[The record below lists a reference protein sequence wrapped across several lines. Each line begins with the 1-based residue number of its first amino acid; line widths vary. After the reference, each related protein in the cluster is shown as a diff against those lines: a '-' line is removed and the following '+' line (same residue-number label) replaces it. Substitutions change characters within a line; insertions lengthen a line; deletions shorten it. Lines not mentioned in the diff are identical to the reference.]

1 MADDPLL
8 TSLLAAVVAVPE
20 AVLAQ
25 HDEASP
31 VTEDIERP
39 SAPIAI
45 LLPSS
50 QSCRGWLPA
59 PPIWRSRGG
68 G

>member
-1 MADDPLL
+1 MAMADDPLL
-8 TSLLAAVVAVPE
+8 TSLLAADVAVPE
-20 AVLAQ
+20 ALLAQ

-50 QSCRGWLPA
+50 QSCRG
-59 PPIWRSRGG
+59 
-68 G
+68 